1 MGKKFTI
8 GVLIGNVHTA
18 HPKDLMR
25 GIRAAASGMD
35 VNMIYF
41 LGTQSVR
48 FNQKFALEDFDY
60 QYNTV
65 YDYAKLAKVDVL
77 IIAYGS
83 LCIFQENEDK
93 QAFLDKFAGIPYVL
107 LEDATDDP
115 RGIYVMVDNY
125 GGMQKCVEHLI
136 IEHHLKHLVY
146 LGGPEDNQ
154 DAIERK
160 AAFLN
165 VMAEHHLPV
174 TPEMMAVGDYSEF
187 VDNLVEQLLRDNP
200 DAEAIISANDE
211 MTVACYRVC
220 KAHGL
225 RIGKD
230 ILITGFDDVERA
242 RYSNPPLT
250 TVSQDAYKMGQIAVE
265 KAVDICAGRPVESV
279 RLDAELIIRESCGC
293 KVTRRAKEKADE
305 KTELL
310 HIIDELRLFQHKSWL
325 GPFLIR
331 DLMQEAENEKSFY
344 RKSGEVFYHLGIRSS
359 LLYLLEQPVTY
370 EKGQKWK
377 MPQRMYLT
385 MHQYRENIQVFEKK
399 ERPYIDGSFGVSDCC
414 SSGEDH
420 FSYISFLLIDGK
432 RQYGLL
438 MLEIEPEEISFY
450 YILALQLGTSLRFL
464 EANIKQKKYRD
475 RLREKNEV
483 LNFIAIYDE
492 LTGIYNRRGLMES
505 LVRFN
510 QDNLGKKACLMI
522 ADLDHLKEIND
533 NFGHA
538 EGDCAIRTAAGIVKE
553 VFGQHGD
560 VGRFGGDEF
569 AGIVRYSEME
579 EKEQLIY
586 NIHQKCEQY
595 NEHSMKPYYV
605 GISVGVV
612 EFVCEKKIDFI
623 EMFKHADEYLYEEKK
638 KRRKTVC
645 RNVNFENS

>member
-1 MGKKFTI
+1 
-8 GVLIGNVHTA
+8 
-18 HPKDLMR
+18 MR
-25 GIRAAASGMD
+25 
-35 VNMIYF
+35 
-41 LGTQSVR
+41 
-48 FNQKFALEDFDY
+48 
-60 QYNTV
+60 
-65 YDYAKLAKVDVL
+65 
-77 IIAYGS
+77 
-83 LCIFQENEDK
+83 
-93 QAFLDKFAGIPYVL
+93 
-107 LEDATDDP
+107 
-115 RGIYVMVDNY
+115 
-125 GGMQKCVEHLI
+125 
-136 IEHHLKHLVY
+136 
-146 LGGPEDNQ
+146 
-154 DAIERK
+154 
-160 AAFLN
+160 
-165 VMAEHHLPV
+165 
-174 TPEMMAVGDYSEF
+174 
-187 VDNLVEQLLRDNP
+187 
-200 DAEAIISANDE
+200 
-211 MTVACYRVC
+211 
-220 KAHGL
+220 
-225 RIGKD
+225 
-230 ILITGFDDVERA
+230 
-242 RYSNPPLT
+242 
-250 TVSQDAYKMGQIAVE
+250 
-265 KAVDICAGRPVESV
+265 
-279 RLDAELIIRESCGC
+279 
-293 KVTRRAKEKADE
+293 
-305 KTELL
+305 
-310 HIIDELRLFQHKSWL
+310 
-325 GPFLIR
+325 
-331 DLMQEAENEKSFY
+331 
-344 RKSGEVFYHLGIRSS
+344 
-359 LLYLLEQPVTY
+359 
-370 EKGQKWK
+370 
-377 MPQRMYLT
+377 
-385 MHQYRENIQVFEKK
+385 QYRENIQVFEKK
-399 ERPYIDGSFGVSDCC
+399 ERPYIDGSFGVPDCC

-464 EANIKQKKYRD
+464 EANIKQKKYHD

-553 VFGQHGD
+553 VFGQYGD

-623 EMFKHADEYLYEEKK
+623 DMFKNADEYLYEEKK

>member
-25 GIRAAASGMD
+25 GIRAAASGLD
-35 VNMIYF
+35 VNVIYF

-115 RGIYVMVDNY
+115 RGIYIMVDNY

-136 IEHHLKHLVY
+136 IEHHLKKLVY

-187 VDNLVEQLLRDNP
+187 VDNLVEQLLKDNP
-200 DAEAIISANDE
+200 DAEAIVSANDE

-265 KAVDICAGRPVESV
+265 KAVDICAGRPVGICPDGG
-279 RLDAELIIRESCGC
+279 RTYNQGIL
-293 KVTRRAKEKADE
+293 
-305 KTELL
+305 
-310 HIIDELRLFQHKSWL
+310 WL
-325 GPFLIR
+325 
-331 DLMQEAENEKSFY
+331 
-344 RKSGEVFYHLGIRSS
+344 
-359 LLYLLEQPVTY
+359 
-370 EKGQKWK
+370 
-377 MPQRMYLT
+377 
-385 MHQYRENIQVFEKK
+385 
-399 ERPYIDGSFGVSDCC
+399 
-414 SSGEDH
+414 
-420 FSYISFLLIDGK
+420 
-432 RQYGLL
+432 
-438 MLEIEPEEISFY
+438 
-450 YILALQLGTSLRFL
+450 
-464 EANIKQKKYRD
+464 
-475 RLREKNEV
+475 
-483 LNFIAIYDE
+483 
-492 LTGIYNRRGLMES
+492 
-505 LVRFN
+505 
-510 QDNLGKKACLMI
+510 
-522 ADLDHLKEIND
+522 
-533 NFGHA
+533 
-538 EGDCAIRTAAGIVKE
+538 
-553 VFGQHGD
+553 
-560 VGRFGGDEF
+560 
-569 AGIVRYSEME
+569 
-579 EKEQLIY
+579 
-586 NIHQKCEQY
+586 
-595 NEHSMKPYYV
+595 
-605 GISVGVV
+605 
-612 EFVCEKKIDFI
+612 
-623 EMFKHADEYLYEEKK
+623 
-638 KRRKTVC
+638 
-645 RNVNFENS
+645 